1 MKPLLLSPCCL
12 VAVSVLLLGGNAEAA
27 RLNWNTGVTSFAD
40 EQEFRDK
47 LDAANLDEKI
57 KDELFFAYVDYNAS
71 STKLKDLME
80 LNGLNKPKPAPKSIS
95 ADVTD
100 PTIKAIRE
108 QVNKTH
114 NRFEFLKKT
123 INKWG
128 PSTNLT
134 ARAAGASLQTKLNAA
149 RAESKAL
156 KDMQK
161 AARKLGKKI
170 EKYRKNFEKDRYKA
184 ATDEER
190 AFWQSLLD
198 IVPVPNEG

>member
-1 MKPLLLSPCCL
+1 MKELIFYPCCM
-12 VAVSVLLLGGNAEAA
+12 VAVSVLLHVSNADAA
-27 RLNWNTGVTSFAD
+27 RLNWNIYAD

-57 KDELFFAYVDYNAS
+57 KDELFFAYVDYNAA

-161 AARKLGKKI
+161 AARKFGKKV
-170 EKYRKNFEKDRYKA
+170 EMVRKVFAKYRDKA
-184 ATDEER
+184 ATDDDR

-198 IVPVPNEG
+198 VIPVTND

>member
-1 MKPLLLSPCCL
+1 MKEWIFYPCCM
-12 VAVSVLLLGGNAEAA
+12 VAVSVLLHVSNADAA
-27 RLNWNTGVTSFAD
+27 RLNWNIYAD

-57 KDELFFAYVDYNAS
+57 KDDIFFAYVDYNAAS
-71 STKLKDLME
+71 SKLKELME
-80 LNGLNKPKPAPKSIS
+80 LNGLNKPKPAPKPIP

-114 NRFEFLKKT
+114 NRFEFLKRT

-134 ARAAGASLQTKLNAA
+134 ARAAGASLQTKLNTA
-149 RAESKAL
+149 RNEAKAL

-161 AARKLGKKI
+161 AARKFGKNVEKVRKDFA
-170 EKYRKNFEKDRYKA
+170 KYRDKA
-184 ATDEER
+184 STDDER

-198 IVPVPNEG
+198 IIPVSSL

>member
-1 MKPLLLSPCCL
+1 MKTLLLYPCCL
-12 VAVSVLLLGGNAEAA
+12 VAVSVLIIGGNAEAA
-27 RLNWNTGVTSFAD
+27 RLSWVTFD
-40 EQEFRDK
+40 EQAFRAELDK
-47 LDAANLDEKI
+47 TNLDEKI
-57 KDELFFAYVDYNAS
+57 KDEIFFAYVDYNAA
-71 STKLKDLME
+71 STKLKELME

-95 ADVTD
+95 ADLTD

-108 QVNKTH
+108 QVKKTH
-114 NRFEFLKKT
+114 NRFEFLKRT

-134 ARAAGASLQTKLNAA
+134 ARAARASFQDKLNAA
-149 RAESKAL
+149 RNEAKAL

-170 EKYRKNFEKDRYKA
+170 EKYRKNFEKDRDKA
-184 ATDEER
+184 ATDDER

-198 IVPVPNEG
+198 IVHLPNEG

>member
-57 KDELFFAYVDYNAS
+57 KDELFFAYVDYNAAS
-71 STKLKDLME
+71 SKLKELME
-80 LNGLNKPKPAPKSIS
+80 LNGLNKPKPATKSIS

-100 PTIKAIRE
+100 PTIKAIRK

-149 RAESKAL
+149 RNEAKAL

-161 AARKLGKKI
+161 AARKFGKNVAKVRKVFT
-170 EKYRKNFEKDRYKA
+170 KYRDKA
-184 ATDEER
+184 ATDDER

-198 IVPVPNEG
+198 IVPVSTL

>member
-1 MKPLLLSPCCL
+1 MKHLALITI
-12 VAVSVLLLGGNAEAA
+12 SVLLLGGNAEAA
-27 RLNWNTGVTSFAD
+27 RLNWNIYAD

-57 KDELFFAYVDYNAS
+57 KDELFFAYVDYNAA
-71 STKLKDLME
+71 STKLKELME

-108 QVNKTH
+108 PVNKTH

-149 RAESKAL
+149 RAESKVL

-161 AARKLGKKI
+161 AARKFGKNLNKTRKDFK
-170 EKYRKNFEKDRYKA
+170 KYRDKA

>member
-1 MKPLLLSPCCL
+1 MKHLALITI
-12 VAVSVLLLGGNAEAA
+12 SVLLLGGNAEAA
-27 RLNWNTGVTSFAD
+27 RLNWNTYAD
-40 EQEFRDK
+40 ELEFRDK

-57 KDELFFAYVDYNAS
+57 KDELFFAYVDYNAAS
-71 STKLKDLME
+71 SKLKELMA

-134 ARAAGASLQTKLNAA
+134 ARAAGASLQHKLNAA

-161 AARKLGKKI
+161 AARKFGKNLNKTRKDF
-170 EKYRKNFEKDRYKA
+170 EKYRNKA
-184 ATDEER
+184 ATEDER

-198 IVPVPNEG
+198 IVPVAK

>member
-1 MKPLLLSPCCL
+1 MKHLALIIISVML
-12 VAVSVLLLGGNAEAA
+12 VGGNADA
-27 RLNWNTGVTSFAD
+27 RPLRVPFDAD
-40 EQEFRDK
+40 AFRAE
-47 LDAANLDEKI
+47 LDETNLDEKI
-57 KDELFFAYVDYNAS
+57 KDEIFFAYVDYNAA
-71 STKLKDLME
+71 STKLKELME

-95 ADVTD
+95 ADLTD

-108 QVNKTH
+108 QVKKTH

-134 ARAAGASLQTKLNAA
+134 ARAAGASFQDKLNAA
-149 RAESKAL
+149 RNEAKAL

-161 AARKLGKKI
+161 AARKFGKNVKKVRKFFA
-170 EKYRKNFEKDRYKA
+170 KYRDKS
-184 ATDEER
+184 ATDDER

-198 IVPVPNEG
+198 IVPVTND

>member
-1 MKPLLLSPCCL
+1 MKTLLLSPCCL
-12 VAVSVLLLGGNAEAA
+12 VAVSVLLLVGNADAS
-27 RLNWNTGVTSFAD
+27 RLNWATFD
-40 EQEFRDK
+40 EQAFRAELDK
-47 LDAANLDEKI
+47 NNLDEKI
-57 KDELFFAYVDYNAS
+57 KDEIFFAYVDYNAA

-80 LNGLNKPKPAPKSIS
+80 LNGLNKPKPAPKLIP

-100 PTIKAIRE
+100 PTIKAIRK
-108 QVNKTH
+108 QVKKTH

-134 ARAAGASLQTKLNAA
+134 ARAAGSSFQDKLNAA

-161 AARKLGKKI
+161 AARKFGKNI
-170 EKYRKNFEKDRYKA
+170 EKVRKYFDKYRDKA
-184 ATDEER
+184 STDDER
-190 AFWQSLLD
+190 MFWQSLLD
-198 IVPVPNEG
+198 IIQVPND

>member
-1 MKPLLLSPCCL
+1 MKTLLLYPCCL

-27 RLNWNTGVTSFAD
+27 RLNWNIYAD

-57 KDELFFAYVDYNAS
+57 KDELFFSYVDYNAA

-114 NRFEFLKKT
+114 NRFEFLKRT
-123 INKWG
+123 VNKWG

-134 ARAAGASLQTKLNAA
+134 ARAAGASFQDKLNAA
-149 RAESKAL
+149 RNESKAL
-156 KDMQK
+156 KNMQK
-161 AARKLGKKI
+161 AARKFGKNIKKVRKFFA
-170 EKYRKNFEKDRYKA
+170 KYRDKS
-184 ATDEER
+184 ATDDER

-198 IVPVPNEG
+198 IVPVTND

>member
-1 MKPLLLSPCCL
+1 MKPLLLSSCCL
-12 VAVSVLLLGGNAEAA
+12 VAVSVLLIGGNAEAA
-27 RLNWNTGVTSFAD
+27 KLNWNIYAD
-40 EQEFRDK
+40 EQEFRNK

-57 KDELFFAYVDYNAS
+57 KDELFFAYVDYNAA
-71 STKLKDLME
+71 STKLKELME
-80 LNGLNKPKPAPKSIS
+80 LNGLNNPKTAPKPIS

-114 NRFEFLKKT
+114 NRFEILKKT

-128 PSTNLT
+128 TSTNLT
-134 ARAAGASLQTKLNAA
+134 ARAAGASFQDKLNAA
-149 RAESKAL
+149 RNEAKAL

-161 AARKLGKKI
+161 AARKFGKNLNKTRKDFK
-170 EKYRKNFEKDRYKA
+170 KYRDKA
-184 ATDEER
+184 ATEDER

-198 IVPVPNEG
+198 IIPVPNETAK

>member
-1 MKPLLLSPCCL
+1 MKELIFYPCCM
-12 VAVSVLLLGGNAEAA
+12 VAVSVLLHVSNADAA
-27 RLNWNTGVTSFAD
+27 RLNWNIYAD

-57 KDELFFAYVDYNAS
+57 KDELFFSYVDYNAAS
-71 STKLKDLME
+71 SKLKELME

-114 NRFEFLKKT
+114 NRFEFLKRT
-123 INKWG
+123 VNKWG

-134 ARAAGASLQTKLNAA
+134 ARAAGASFQDKLNAA
-149 RAESKAL
+149 RNEAKSL

-161 AARKLGKKI
+161 AAKKFGKNVKKVRKDF
-170 EKYRKNFEKDRYKA
+170 EKYRNKA
-184 ATDEER
+184 ATDDER

>member
-27 RLNWNTGVTSFAD
+27 RLNWNIYAD

-57 KDELFFAYVDYNAS
+57 KDELFFAYVDYNAA
-71 STKLKDLME
+71 STKLKELME
-80 LNGLNKPKPAPKSIS
+80 LNGLNKPKPVPKPIP

-134 ARAAGASLQTKLNAA
+134 ARAAGASLQHKLNAA

-161 AARKLGKKI
+161 AARKFGKKV
-170 EKYRKNFEKDRYKA
+170 EKVRKDFAKYRDKA
-184 ATDEER
+184 STDDER

>member
-12 VAVSVLLLGGNAEAA
+12 VAVSVLLLGGNADAA
-27 RLNWNTGVTSFAD
+27 RLNWNIYAD

-57 KDELFFAYVDYNAS
+57 KDELFFAYVDYNAA
-71 STKLKDLME
+71 STKLKELME
-80 LNGLNKPKPAPKSIS
+80 LNGLNKPKSAPKSIS
-95 ADVTD
+95 ADLTD

-108 QVNKTH
+108 QVKKTH
-114 NRFEFLKKT
+114 NRFEFLKRT

-134 ARAAGASLQTKLNAA
+134 ARAAGASLQHKLNAA

-161 AARKLGKKI
+161 AARKFGKKV
-170 EKYRKNFEKDRYKA
+170 EMVRKVFAKYRDKA
-184 ATDEER
+184 ATDDDR

-198 IVPVPNEG
+198 VISVTND

>member
-1 MKPLLLSPCCL
+1 MKTLLLSPCCV
-12 VAVSVLLLGGNAEAA
+12 VAVSVLLIGGNAEAA
-27 RLNWNTGVTSFAD
+27 RLFFPTFD
-40 EQEFRDK
+40 ELAFRAELNK
-47 LDAANLDEKI
+47 TNLDTKI
-57 KDELFFAYVDYNAS
+57 KDEIFFAYVDYNAA
-71 STKLKDLME
+71 STKLKEIME
-80 LNGLNKPKPAPKSIS
+80 LNGLNKPKPVQMSIP
-95 ADVTD
+95 ADLTD

-114 NRFEFLKKT
+114 NRFEFLKRT

-134 ARAAGASLQTKLNAA
+134 ARAAGASFQDKLNAA
-149 RAESKAL
+149 RNDAKAL

-161 AARKLGKKI
+161 AARKFGKNVEKVRKDFA
-170 EKYRKNFEKDRYKA
+170 KYRDKA

>member
-27 RLNWNTGVTSFAD
+27 RLNLNSIAD
-40 EQEFRDK
+40 EQEFRAE
-47 LDAANLDEKI
+47 LDATNLDEKI
-57 KDELFFAYVDYNAS
+57 KDELFFAYVDYNAA

-114 NRFEFLKKT
+114 NRFEFLKRT

-134 ARAAGASLQTKLNAA
+134 ARAAGASFQDKLNAA
-149 RAESKAL
+149 RNEAKAL

-161 AARKLGKKI
+161 AARKFGKNLNKT
-170 EKYRKNFEKDRYKA
+170 RKNFEKYRDKA
-184 ATDEER
+184 ATEDER

>member
-1 MKPLLLSPCCL
+1 MKHLALITI
-12 VAVSVLLLGGNAEAA
+12 SVLLLGGNAEAA
-27 RLNWNTGVTSFAD
+27 RLNWNIYAD

-57 KDELFFAYVDYNAS
+57 KDELFFSYVDYNAA
-71 STKLKDLME
+71 STKLKELME

-161 AARKLGKKI
+161 AARKFGKKV
-170 EKYRKNFEKDRYKA
+170 EMVRKVFAKYRDKA
-184 ATDEER
+184 ATEDER

-198 IVPVPNEG
+198 VISVTND

>member
-1 MKPLLLSPCCL
+1 MKELIFYPCCM
-12 VAVSVLLLGGNAEAA
+12 VAVSALLHVSNAEAA
-27 RLNWNTGVTSFAD
+27 RFYWPSSD
-40 EQEFRDK
+40 EQAFRAELDK
-47 LDAANLDEKI
+47 NNLDEKI
-57 KDELFFAYVDYNAS
+57 KDEIFFAYVDYNAA

-100 PTIKAIRE
+100 PTIKAIRK

-134 ARAAGASLQTKLNAA
+134 ARAAGASLQHKLNAA
-149 RAESKAL
+149 RNEAKAL

-161 AARKLGKKI
+161 AARKFGKKV
-170 EKYRKNFEKDRYKA
+170 EKVRKDFAKYRDKA
-184 ATDEER
+184 ATDDER

-198 IVPVPNEG
+198 IIPVPNI

>member
-57 KDELFFAYVDYNAS
+57 KDELFFAYVDYNAAS
-71 STKLKDLME
+71 IKLKDLME

-114 NRFEFLKKT
+114 NRFEFLKRT

-161 AARKLGKKI
+161 AARKFGKKV
-170 EKYRKNFEKDRYKA
+170 EMVRKVFAKYRDKA

-198 IVPVPNEG
+198 IIHVPNEG

>member
-27 RLNWNTGVTSFAD
+27 RLNWNIYAD

-57 KDELFFAYVDYNAS
+57 KDELFFSYVDYNAS
-71 STKLKDLME
+71 ATKLKELME

-134 ARAAGASLQTKLNAA
+134 ARAAGASLQHKLNAA
-149 RAESKAL
+149 RNEAKAM

-161 AARKLGKKI
+161 AARKFGKNVEKVRKDFA
-170 EKYRKNFEKDRYKA
+170 KYRDKA
-184 ATDEER
+184 ATEDER

-198 IVPVPNEG
+198 IVQVSND

>member
-27 RLNWNTGVTSFAD
+27 RLNWNIYAD

-57 KDELFFAYVDYNAS
+57 KDELFFAYVDYNAA
-71 STKLKDLME
+71 STKLKELME

-161 AARKLGKKI
+161 AARKFGKKV
-170 EKYRKNFEKDRYKA
+170 EMVRKVFAKYRDKA
-184 ATDEER
+184 ATDDDR

-198 IVPVPNEG
+198 VISVTND